1 MKHCFS
7 SILILGLLSA
17 CSKPSSDPA
26 TSAAEQGS
34 PPAAQPSAL
43 AQPTDAVALM
53 KSALG
58 PDATVVAGRAVTE
71 LRADFNGDQVEDQ
84 LLVVKATRK
93 VTDMPANV
101 QVVRPWPLNEGES
114 QGDNLAHGAS
124 VNFAI
129 IHGPLTAAQPQI
141 FVLHNDNTVSLL
153 DAPAGEALT
162 TVKLSDVA
170 SLEEPQL
177 AAVAKGDLLTV
188 PTEAGIDTYIYWDG
202 VTYKLFAPTEE
213 P

>member
-1 MKHCFS
+1 MKNRLS
-7 SILILGLLSA
+7 PILILGLLSA
-17 CSKPSSDPA
+17 CSKPSSDPS

-34 PPAAQPSAL
+34 PPAAQSPAL
-43 AQPTDAVALM
+43 AQPADAVSLVQ
-53 KSALG
+53 SALG
-58 PDATVVAGRAVTE
+58 PDASVATGRAVTE
-71 LRADFNGDQVEDQ
+71 LRADFNGDQIEDE
-84 LLVVKATRK
+84 LLVVKASRK
-93 VTDMPANV
+93 VTELPANV

-129 IHGPLTAAQPQI
+129 IHGPLTGSQPQI

-153 DAPAGEALT
+153 DAPAGETLT
-162 TVKLSDVA
+162 TVKLNDVA

-202 VTYKLFAPTEE
+202 VTYKAFAPTAE